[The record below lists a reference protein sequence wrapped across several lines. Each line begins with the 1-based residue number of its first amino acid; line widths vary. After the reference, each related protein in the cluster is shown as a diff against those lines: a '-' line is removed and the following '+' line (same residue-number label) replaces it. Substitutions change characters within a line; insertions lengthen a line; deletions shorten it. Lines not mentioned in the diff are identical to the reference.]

1 MCEPFDVMEAGPMA
15 VIQDPT
21 GAVFMLWQPNKP
33 PGAGLVNEP
42 VSLCWNELLTRD
54 PDTATTFYTSMFG
67 WTAEKDE
74 ETQYTFFKSG
84 ERAAGGF

>member
-1 MCEPFDVMEAGPMA
+1 MGEPFDVMEAGRMA

-21 GAVFMLWQPNKP
+21 GAVFMLWQPNKH

-54 PDTATTFYTSMFG
+54 PDAATTFYTSMFG